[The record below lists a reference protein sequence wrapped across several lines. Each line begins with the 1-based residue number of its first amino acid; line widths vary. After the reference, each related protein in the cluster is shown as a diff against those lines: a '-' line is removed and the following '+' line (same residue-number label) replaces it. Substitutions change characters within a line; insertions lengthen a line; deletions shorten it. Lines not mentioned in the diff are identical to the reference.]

1 MGGFAGAS
9 GPAADDDEALAP
21 KAKSRDDDDIAAIK
35 KQLADLQAKLSK
47 L

>member
-9 GPAADDDEALAP
+9 GPAADDDGAPAP